1 MKPKRHITERYN
13 FACERGV
20 AFNIVLKGNH
30 FSRYGTRRHIRSTD
44 VRRILFVSLKKSG
57 ARTPNLMKT
66 LLIRAAIT
74 VFLGLAVIS
83 ISAQTQSTASS
94 STTYIETSKFI
105 GKKVKSAQGDE
116 IGTVKD
122 IVLDRSTGC
131 LAYTVVSTAGAGG
144 GARATG
150 GGKMVAV
157 PWTVYSP
164 SSDLNVLT
172 VTVDRE
178 RIYNAP
184 AFDYARIEEY
194 SRPDYI
200 TNVNSYYGVSS
211 GAAVGVGVSGST
223 TTGSTTT
230 TGATT
235 STGAATGTSARAGAS
250 ANPAGSAS
258 PAAPRGTP
266 AATPRATEGGRTHP
280 TASPRIRER
289 ETGTPPS
296 RRTRG
301 ATDTGSRPETERSQS
316 ERPHQ
321 PESDTD
327 ARESRPDSEQS
338 SADQATSGERTTGT
352 RHREKT
358 GKRESSSPSEQP
370 EQE

>member
-1 MKPKRHITERYN
+1 
-13 FACERGV
+13 
-20 AFNIVLKGNH
+20 
-30 FSRYGTRRHIRSTD
+30 
-44 VRRILFVSLKKSG
+44 
-57 ARTPNLMKT
+57 MKT
-66 LLIRAAIT
+66 LLIPGAIAA
-74 VFLGLAVIS
+74 FLGLSVMS
-83 ISAQTQSTASS
+83 ISAQTQSTASNS
-94 STTYIETSKFI
+94 STYIQTSKFI
-105 GKKVKSAQGDE
+105 GQKVKSTQGDE

-131 LAYTVVSTAGAGG
+131 LAYTVVSTSGGGG
-144 GARATG
+144 GARASG
-150 GGKMVAV
+150 GSKMVAV
-157 PWTVYSP
+157 PWAVYSP

-184 AFDYARIEEY
+184 VFDYARIEEY

-200 TNVNSYYGVSS
+200 SNVYSYYGVSG

-223 TTGSTTT
+223 TTGTTTT

-235 STGAATGTSARAGAS
+235 ATGAASGTSANAGANASPGAS
-250 ANPAGSAS
+250 A

-280 TASPRIRER
+280 TASPRTRER

-301 ATDTGSRPETERSQS
+301 ATDTESRPENERSQS
-316 ERPHQ
+316 ERSRQ
-321 PESDTD
+321 PESNTG
-327 ARESRPDSEQS
+327 ARESRPGAEQ
-338 SADQATSGERTTGT
+338 SADQPASGEKATGT

-358 GKRESSSPSEQP
+358 GKRETSSPPEQP
-370 EQE
+370 EQQ